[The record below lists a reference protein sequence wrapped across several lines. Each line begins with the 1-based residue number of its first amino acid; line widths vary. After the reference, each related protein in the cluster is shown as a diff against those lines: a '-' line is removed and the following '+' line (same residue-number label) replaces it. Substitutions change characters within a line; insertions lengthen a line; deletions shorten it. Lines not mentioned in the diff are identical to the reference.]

1 MAPQTPSTI
10 TIPGI
15 QGPVQRVVRGALE
28 FGAHP
33 LTALIGEKRSRQSAC
48 ELSRDIFLLGL
59 SVTCYVTRVPDF
71 RFMIDDGRGVRE
83 RNFTSF
89 AIIEPAL
96 RSFSLSIY
104 LPESIYSDHHH
115 IINDESDP
123 LWKVIYHAG
132 LVKSWALMD
141 YVRIAYQARLKGLG

>member
-1 MAPQTPSTI
+1 MAKPAVPTI
-10 TIPGI
+10 SIPGI
-15 QGPVQRVVRGALE
+15 RGDAPRVVKNALE

-33 LTALIGEKRSRQSAC
+33 LTSLIAEKRSRNSAC

-83 RNFTSF
+83 RNYTSF
-89 AIIEPAL
+89 AILEPAL
-96 RSFSLSIY
+96 RSFSLSVY
-104 LPESIYSDHHH
+104 MPDEAYSDPHHV
-115 IINDESDP
+115 INDDSDP

-132 LVKSWALMD
+132 IVKNWALMD
-141 YVRIAYQARLKGLG
+141 YIRAAYRQRLKGMG